1 MGWLIGQM
9 WLLIAASALLGL
21 IIGCWVCSRK
31 KPVENDDQ
39 DIELA
44 RLRSSIEECQAAKNN
59 LRSQVAE
66 LESQLNIKSR
76 PTPVSVPTFYEAPSE
91 GEPDDLQQIKGIGP
105 KLETLCHDMGV
116 YYYQQI
122 ANWTDSQVAE
132 VDQKLSFKGRIGR
145 DNWRGQA
152 RKLID
157 SQ

>member
-21 IIGCWVCSRK
+21 IIGCWLCSRK

-66 LESQLNIKSR
+66 LESQLNSK
-76 PTPVSVPTFYEAPSE
+76 PNPAPVTVPTFYDSPDD
-91 GEPDDLQQIKGIGP
+91 GDPDDLKKIKGIGP
-105 KLETLCHDMGV
+105 KLETLCHGMGV
-116 YYYQQI
+116 YYYRQI
-122 ANWTDSQVAE
+122 ANWNASQVAE
-132 VDQKLSFKGRIGR
+132 VDQKLSFKGRIDR
-145 DNWRGQA
+145 DDWREQA
-152 RKLID
+152 RKLINN
-157 SQ
+157 